1 MMNRVFD
8 WYMQLPLEWQS
19 SLFVY
24 RGHGANIKTVVKL
37 LEQVSDNCLL
47 AFYGDLDPYGINIA
61 SHFYKIRPLALIVPS
76 IWQEITVTHIDNN
89 VNKFLKQ
96 IVQTRDIAF
105 DQAEPLILRELFHRV
120 NTDQIAIMQENVN
133 RIGPL
138 MVLH

>member
-61 SHFYKIRPLALIVPS
+61 SHFYKIRP
-76 IWQEITVTHIDNN
+76 
-89 VNKFLKQ
+89 
-96 IVQTRDIAF
+96 
-105 DQAEPLILRELFHRV
+105 
-120 NTDQIAIMQENVN
+120 
-133 RIGPL
+133 
-138 MVLH
+138 